1 MAALV
6 SIRMNMVKRLLL
18 ILVSLAVLFAC
29 GASELRADAPF
40 RFAVRAVEA
49 RGLENVFQVATNL
62 FSGGSPQGDE
72 GFETLRKLEI
82 KTIITVDGAQ
92 PDLARAKTQG
102 MRYVHLP
109 HGYDGISRE
118 TQLKLVKALEVVEG
132 PVYVH
137 CHHGKHRGPAAAA
150 VICMGKMGW
159 TPGQALQWLDTA
171 GTGTNFV
178 GLFATVRDFR
188 KPSRGELEKTP
199 TEFKEAQRI
208 SGLVDAMVAIDE
220 SFERLKTL
228 RTAASSAAPDN
239 HLISEAT
246 LLCEQFREA
255 QRLED
260 SRKRGHDFLKML
272 ADTEDLAS
280 AFEDSLTSSTDALRV
295 ERAFIVLERS
305 CVSCHRAHR
314 DEGKTSS
321 PLGR

>member
-1 MAALV
+1 MPAVV
-6 SIRMNMVKRLLL
+6 SIRTNMVKRLLL
-18 ILVSLAVLFAC
+18 ILVSFAVLFGC

-40 RFAVRAVEA
+40 HFVVKAIEA

-62 FSGGSPQGDE
+62 FSGGSPQGEE
-72 GFETLRKLEI
+72 GFETLRKLRI

-92 PDLARAKTQG
+92 PDLARAKANG

-109 HGYDGISRE
+109 HGYDGIPRE
-118 TQLKLVKALEVVEG
+118 TQLKLVKAMKVVEG

-150 VICMGKMGW
+150 VMCMGKSHW
-159 TPGQALQWLDTA
+159 SPSQALQWLDMA

-178 GLFATVRDFR
+178 GLFTTVRDFR
-188 KPSRGELEKTP
+188 KPWHGELEKTP

-208 SGLVDAMVAIDE
+208 SGLVDSMVAIDE
-220 SFERLKTL
+220 TFERLKTL
-228 RTAASSAAPDN
+228 RTSASSAAPDN

-246 LLCEQFREA
+246 LLREHFREA

-260 SRKRGHDFLKML
+260 SRKRGRDFLKML

-280 AFEDSLTSSTDALRV
+280 MFEDSLASSIDALRV
-295 ERAFIVLERS
+295 ERAFTVLERS
-305 CVSCHRAHR
+305 CVSCHRTHR